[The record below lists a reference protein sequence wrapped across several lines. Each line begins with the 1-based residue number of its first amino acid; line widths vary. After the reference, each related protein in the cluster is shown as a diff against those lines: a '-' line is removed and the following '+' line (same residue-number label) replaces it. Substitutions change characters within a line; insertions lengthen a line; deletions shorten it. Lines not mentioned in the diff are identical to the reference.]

1 MEKAYDLKELAKKL
15 KAKGL
20 DVGEEMVVVLVEETF
35 DWAAE
40 SAVLSKNPY
49 DDILAVVAP
58 HLKTAALAQV
68 DKIDGEDDEGR

>member
-1 MEKAYDLKELAKKL
+1 MEKAYDLKDLAGKL

-20 DVGEEMVVVLVEETF
+20 DVGEEMVAVLVEETL
-35 DWAAE
+35 DWAGE

-49 DDILAVVAP
+49 DDLLAVAVP